1 VVCYNLVMD
10 PKKQVFADLA
20 FLAHVPRQRHFLTR
34 FLPPLQDLDWI
45 QAIWLS
51 GSFARGDGD
60 RWSDL
65 NLHLL
70 VEGAQMAQVLG
81 QLCSLL
87 DRQVEEGW
95 HASLEAREMVSGLTF
110 VVETADATRGGVHF
124 TIRWTGLAHLQSHLH
139 RYRPLRLL
147 FARHSLS
154 NPLRDFL
161 DSEWPAL
168 LPPDRDALI
177 SSLACFWMPLSRLPA
192 VLNRGEHLAA
202 TQLLVDAR
210 RVLIELVVA
219 LNGAGRPPSPARI
232 NQYLGPAQLEA
243 FEKTLPA
250 KTLDPATWIGQAVA
264 LIVLYRWYAPQL
276 VEIYTVP
283 YPAALE
289 RTVLALLSA
298 EIDGWPA
305 LIQTG

>member
-1 VVCYNLVMD
+1 MD
-10 PKKQVFADLA
+10 QRKVRSIDLE
-20 FLAHVPRQRHFLTR
+20 FMAHAPRQRQFLAR
-34 FLPPLQDLDWI
+34 LLPPILDLDWI

-51 GSFARGDGD
+51 GSFARGNGD

-70 VEGAQMAQVLG
+70 IEDAQMDGALN
-81 QLCSLL
+81 QLCAIL
-87 DRQVEEGW
+87 DQQVTEGW
-95 HASLEAREMVSGLTF
+95 HARLEAREMVSGLTF
-110 VVETADATRGGVHF
+110 VAETADATRGGVHF
-124 TIRWTGLAHLQSHLH
+124 MIHWTGLARLQSHLE

-147 FARHSLS
+147 FAQDRLS
-154 NPLRDFL
+154 PPLQDYL
-161 DSEWPAL
+161 NGDWPAL
-168 LPPDRDALI
+168 RPPDRDALI
-177 SSLACFWMPLSRLPA
+177 SSLAYFWVPLSRLPA

-202 TQLLVDAR
+202 AQLIVDAR
-210 RVLIELVVA
+210 RTLIDLVVA
-219 LNGAGRPPSPARI
+219 LNGVGRPPSPARI
-232 NQYLGPAQLEA
+232 NPYLGPAQLEA

-250 KTLDPATWIGQAVA
+250 KTVEVATWIGQAVA

-276 VEIYTVP
+276 VEIYAVP
-283 YPAALE
+283 YPTALE

>member
-1 VVCYNLVMD
+1 MD
-10 PKKQVFADLA
+10 QRGQRPVDLN
-20 FLAHVPRQRHFLTR
+20 FMAHAPRQRHFLTR
-34 FLPPLQDLDWI
+34 LLPPLQTFDWI

-70 VEGAQMAQVLG
+70 IEDAQADSVVA

-87 DRQVEEGW
+87 NQQIVEGW
-95 HASLEAREMVSGLTF
+95 HARLEAREIVSGLTF
-110 VVETADATRGGVHF
+110 VAETADATRGGVHF
-124 TIRWTGLAHLQSHLH
+124 TIRWTGLARLQSHVD

-147 FARHSLS
+147 FAQDRLS
-154 NPLRDFL
+154 PSLRDYL
-161 DSEWPAL
+161 DSNWPAL
-168 LPPDRDALI
+168 RPPDRDALI
-177 SSLACFWMPLSRLPA
+177 SSLAYFWMPLSRLPA
-192 VLNRGEHLAA
+192 VLNRREHLAA
-202 TQLLVDAR
+202 AQLLVDAR
-210 RVLIELVVA
+210 RTLIDLVVA
-219 LNGAGRPPSPARI
+219 LNGAGRPPSSTRM

-250 KTLDPATWIGQAVA
+250 KTVDPATWIGQAVA

-276 VEIYTVP
+276 VEIYSVP
-283 YPAALE
+283 YPTALE
-289 RTVLALLSA
+289 RTALALLSA

>member
-1 VVCYNLVMD
+1 MVYNANMD
-10 PKKQVFADLA
+10 QKNLRSIDLGFMADA
-20 FLAHVPRQRHFLTR
+20 PRQRHFLAR
-34 FLPPLQDLDWI
+34 LLPSLQDLDWV

-51 GSFARGDGD
+51 GSFARNESD

-70 VEGAQMAQVLG
+70 IEDAQMDQALD
-81 QLCSLL
+81 QLCALL
-87 DRQVEEGW
+87 NRQIEEGW
-95 HASLEAREMVSGLTF
+95 HLRLEAREMVSGLTF
-110 VVETADATRGGVHF
+110 IAETADATRGGVHF
-124 TIRWTGLAHLQSHLH
+124 VVRWTGLARLQSHLD

-147 FARHSLS
+147 FAQDRLS
-154 NPLRDFL
+154 PPLQDYL
-161 DSEWPAL
+161 DGDWPAL
-168 LPPDRDALI
+168 RPPDRDALI
-177 SSLACFWMPLSRLPA
+177 ASLAYFWIPLSRLPA

-202 TQLLVDAR
+202 AQLLVDAR
-210 RVLIELVVA
+210 RTLIDLVVA

-232 NQYLGPAQLEA
+232 NPYLGPAQLDA

-250 KTLDPATWIGQAVA
+250 KRVDAATWIGQAVA

-276 VEIYTVP
+276 VEIYAVP
-283 YPAALE
+283 YPTVLE